1 MWYMLAIVGDSIH
14 LFTILF
20 IQQMT
25 CRATGRRR
33 PAGRAAAPPIYT
45 KYDKIIAKYEQICQN
60 MTISQKGVAL

>member
-25 CRATGRRR
+25 CRPTGRRPAGRRR
-33 PAGRAAAPPIYT
+33 PAGAGLAWQTLLKTFPKFKIELT
-45 KYDKIIAKYEQICQN
+45 KD
-60 MTISQKGVAL
+60 